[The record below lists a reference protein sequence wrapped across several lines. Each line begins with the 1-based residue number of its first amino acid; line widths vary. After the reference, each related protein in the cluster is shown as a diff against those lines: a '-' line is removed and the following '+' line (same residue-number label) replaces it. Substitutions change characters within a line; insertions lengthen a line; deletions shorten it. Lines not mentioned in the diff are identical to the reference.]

1 MPDAPA
7 TPPTWE
13 FRRLLPEDEDGALD
27 TLEVSFPRWPQ
38 WDIAGSPRDFL
49 RWWAEGYRDAED
61 EPQGMAYIAR
71 DGERVAGV
79 SLGVLR
85 PVKVRDRILPGRQAA
100 YSAVHPD
107 YRGLGLSRDFVI
119 WRDQTLP
126 YDLTLDFTQVAQL
139 VHNRQRRGT
148 RQSGNPLSIFVRVLS
163 ARGASKERGRNR
175 WRALL
180 GYAAL
185 ALRSRARRFRL
196 RGPARPAL
204 RVRSIDAFDSRVDRF
219 FEIAAAPFELIPV
232 RSAAFLN
239 WRYLDGRIGWFTA
252 LVAEEEGELVGY
264 AVFRLVGTRAHL
276 ADVLVL
282 PGRADV
288 LRALL
293 DRAVGLAGRHGAS
306 AVECTMMQHHP
317 YTPVLTAAGFIRVK
331 TRSEEIAH
339 KFGVNP
345 AKIDPTDLDF
355 IQAPDAALHIVEGDS
370 DLI

>member
-1 MPDAPA
+1 M
-7 TPPTWE
+7 
-13 FRRLLPEDEDGALD
+13 LPEDEDGVLE

-38 WDIAGSPRDFL
+38 WDIAGTPRDFL
-49 RWWAEGYRDAED
+49 RWWAEGYRNPEG
-61 EPQGMAYIAR
+61 EPQGMAYVAR

-85 PVKVRDRILPGRQAA
+85 EVKVRDRIRRGRHAA

-107 YRGLGLSRDFVI
+107 YRGLGLSRDFVL
-119 WRDQTLP
+119 WRDATLA
-126 YDLTLDFTQVAQL
+126 YELTWDFTQVAQL
-139 VHNRQRRGT
+139 QHNRTRRQT
-148 RQSGNPLSIFVRVLS
+148 RQSGNPFSVFVRVLS
-163 ARGASKERGRNR
+163 PLGASRERGRQR
-175 WRALL
+175 WKALA

-185 ALRSRARRFRL
+185 AFRSRLRRSGL
-196 RGPARPAL
+196 RGPSRPTI
-204 RVRSIDAFDSRVDRF
+204 RVRSIDAFDSRVDRL
-219 FEIAAAPFELIPV
+219 FEVAAAPFEFIPV
-232 RSAAFLN
+232 RTAAFLN

-252 LVAEEEGELVGY
+252 LVAEDDGELLGY

-293 DRAVGLAGRHGAS
+293 DRATGLADRHGAS
-306 AVECTMMQHHP
+306 AVECTMMLHHP

-331 TRSEEIAH
+331 SRSEEIAH

-345 AKIDPTDLDF
+345 AKIDPADIDF
-355 IQAPDAALHIVEGDS
+355 VEAPDAPLHIVEGDS

>member
-1 MPDAPA
+1 
-7 TPPTWE
+7 
-13 FRRLLPEDEDGALD
+13 
-27 TLEVSFPRWPQ
+27 
-38 WDIAGSPRDFL
+38 
-49 RWWAEGYRDAED
+49 
-61 EPQGMAYIAR
+61 
-71 DGERVAGV
+71 VAGI

-85 PVKVRDRILPGRQAA
+85 EVKVRDRILPGRQAA

-139 VHNRQRRGT
+139 VHNRERRGT

-163 ARGASKERGRNR
+163 ARGAARERGRER
-175 WRALL
+175 WRALP

-185 ALRSRARRFRL
+185 AVRSRLRRFRL
-196 RGPARPAL
+196 RGLARPPF
-204 RVRSIDAFDSRVDRF
+204 RVRSIDAFDSRVDRL
-219 FEIAAAPFELIPV
+219 FEVAAAPFELIPV
-232 RSAAFLN
+232 RNAAFLN

-252 LVAEEEGELVGY
+252 LVAEEEGELLGY

-276 ADVLVL
+276 ADVLVM
-282 PGRADV
+282 PGRSDV

-293 DRAVGLAGRHGAS
+293 DRAVGLSGRHGAS
-306 AVECTMMQHHP
+306 AVECTMMLHHP
-317 YTPVLTAAGFIRVK
+317 YTPALKAAGFVRVK
-331 TRSEEIAH
+331 RRSEEIAH

-345 AKIDPTDLDF
+345 AKIDPTEIDF
-355 IQAPDAALHIVEGDS
+355 VQAPDVAIHIVEGDS